1 MSYKNCVYR
10 FLNQSNEIL
19 YIGKASGLRNR
30 LKLHDHLPQ
39 YCYNE
44 TDRIEFLS
52 FKTKDDMEL
61 AEKYFIAKCQPR
73 YNTREK
79 ATCYTLSIPVLDEAH
94 WTHYLPDSKD
104 KVLVPKVGTPSE
116 DIIFQE
122 PQYDWTIDVYEN
134 ECMKIEAKLDYLLE
148 KLKLSVE
155 AREMALKGYYLTQ
168 IEGSP
173 IEVYA
178 KPVKQGRKVLR
189 ATSLDYSHYVQE
201 KTKLLQEKERLL
213 EKRDQYIKGRL
224 IPQGRMDQTTIQRFA
239 TLKATDTNDFREK
252 CIESIIQKFY
262 QECAYTI
269 KTKGYYDVNY
279 LQVETFD
286 ELVGSDLCCTEWIF
300 PGQKGP
306 TEEMK
311 KLSDDVALEIERRL
325 DEAYGPFEEGFTLE
339 WREET
344 YRSAKEFQFPVWI
357 KKVIKTEESVD
368 SI

>member
-39 YCYNE
+39 SCYNE

-94 WTHYLPDSKD
+94 WTHYIPDSKD
-104 KVLVPKVGTPSE
+104 KVLVSKVGTSSE
-116 DIIFQE
+116 DVIFQE
-122 PQYDWTIDVYEN
+122 PQPDWTMDMYEN
-134 ECMKIEAKLDYLLE
+134 ERIKIESKLDYLLE

-155 AREMALKGYYLTQ
+155 AQEMALKGYHLIQ
-168 IEGSP
+168 VKGNP

-178 KPVKQGRKVLR
+178 KSVRYGYKVLR

-213 EKRDQYIKGRL
+213 EKRDQYIKERL
-224 IPQGRMDQTTIQRFA
+224 IHQGTVDQKTIKRFA
-239 TLKATDTNDFREK
+239 ALKATDANDFREK

-262 QECAYTI
+262 QECVDHIKAY
-269 KTKGYYDVNY
+269 GYYDVNY

-357 KKVIKTEESVD
+357 KKVAS
-368 SI
+368 SN